1 VSFNDFFHENI
12 PSYPYNRKK
21 WAKGGIEKNFLKF
34 FMYNGMQVINM
45 KWKMPPHGGK
55 YKLVATK

>member
-1 VSFNDFFHENI
+1 
-12 PSYPYNRKK
+12 
-21 WAKGGIEKNFLKF
+21 
-34 FMYNGMQVINM
+34 MYNGMQVINM